1 MKPHFIT
8 LEGSEGVGKSTAL
21 TFIKN
26 YLTEKKINFIV
37 TREPGGTAL
46 AESLRQLL
54 LHNDNETILP
64 ITELLLL
71 FAGRAQHIEHVI
83 KPALNSGKT
92 VICDRFTDSSFAY
105 QGGGRQMPMNQL
117 QTLSEWVQ
125 GDLQP
130 DLTLL
135 FDAPVEIGLSRMNVR
150 GDKDRIEKEKIDFFE
165 RVRTVYLAR
174 AKQFPER
181 FKIIDATQSVEFVQK
196 QIHSVLGD
204 LLIASENLVK
214 RHC

>member
-117 QTLSEWVQ
+117 QTLS
-125 GDLQP
+125 
-130 DLTLL
+130 
-135 FDAPVEIGLSRMNVR
+135 
-150 GDKDRIEKEKIDFFE
+150 
-165 RVRTVYLAR
+165 
-174 AKQFPER
+174 
-181 FKIIDATQSVEFVQK
+181 
-196 QIHSVLGD
+196 
-204 LLIASENLVK
+204 
-214 RHC
+214 